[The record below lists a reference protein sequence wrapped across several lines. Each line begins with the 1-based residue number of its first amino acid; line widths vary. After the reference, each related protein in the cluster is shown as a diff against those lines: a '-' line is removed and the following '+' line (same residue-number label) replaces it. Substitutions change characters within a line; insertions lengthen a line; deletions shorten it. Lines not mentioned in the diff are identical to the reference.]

1 MSKKRKNVIF
11 RATQIKT
18 YSWDSAQV
26 LLVGN
31 KADMQNERV
40 VSTERGQELAQQ
52 LGTHNF
58 SGFKLGTSYI
68 LTIFSL
74 LFLQDLISSSAQQ
87 KKTSMSVPLLIGKFD
102 LHLNLRKTYVLI

>member
-1 MSKKRKNVIF
+1 MSQKTF

-52 LGTHNF
+52 LGTYNI
-58 SGFKLGTSYI
+58 SGFKLGTPNI
-68 LTIFSL
+68 LTISN
-74 LFLQDLISSSAQQ
+74 I
-87 KKTSMSVPLLIGKFD
+87 
-102 LHLNLRKTYVLI
+102 

>member
-1 MSKKRKNVIF
+1 MQAICCHVTKVSNLKKKLIITKL

-52 LGTHNF
+52 LG
-58 SGFKLGTSYI
+58 K
-68 LTIFSL
+68 L
-74 LFLQDLISSSAQQ
+74 LFS
-87 KKTSMSVPLLIGKFD
+87 
-102 LHLNLRKTYVLI
+102 

>member
-1 MSKKRKNVIF
+1 MSHNLCQKQIF

-52 LGTHNF
+52 LGTNF
-58 SGFKLGTSYI
+58 HLEPLYY
-68 LTIFSL
+68 
-74 LFLQDLISSSAQQ
+74 LFLGFDFFECSA
-87 KKTSMSVPLLIGKFD
+87 KENLNVSAAFD
-102 LHLNLRKTYVLI
+102 R

>member
-1 MSKKRKNVIF
+1 MYLKKKLITNKL

-52 LGTHNF
+52 LGTVRN
-58 SGFKLGTSYI
+58 
-68 LTIFSL
+68 
-74 LFLQDLISSSAQQ
+74 
-87 KKTSMSVPLLIGKFD
+87 
-102 LHLNLRKTYVLI
+102 

>member
-1 MSKKRKNVIF
+1 MTTNL

-52 LGTHNF
+52 LGTVNEFQFH
-58 SGFKLGTSYI
+58 
-68 LTIFSL
+68 TI
-74 LFLQDLISSSAQQ
+74 
-87 KKTSMSVPLLIGKFD
+87 
-102 LHLNLRKTYVLI
+102 